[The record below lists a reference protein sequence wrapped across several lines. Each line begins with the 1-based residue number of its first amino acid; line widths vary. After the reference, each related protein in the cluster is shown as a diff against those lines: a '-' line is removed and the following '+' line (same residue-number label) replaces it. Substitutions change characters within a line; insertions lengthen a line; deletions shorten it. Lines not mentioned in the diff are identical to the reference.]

1 MTFETYCFKEL
12 GLKQATASKL
22 LKSYYFLE
30 KEEPALVRPETVEE
44 VRPSVVPNY
53 ESVNLLR
60 LAKDNPNLD
69 AQDFKEL
76 RKAVLTNAKE
86 PKDVR
91 AQMKQMLDSRQE
103 QQDPQEVRKN
113 KRNAAIKRVLMV
125 LGGAKKELEQDN
137 LLPGYL
143 ITQMKD
149 LIGKLQDQIEN

>member
-12 GLKQATASKL
+12 GLKQTTASKL

-30 KEEPALVRPETVEE
+30 KEEPSLCRPESVEE

-69 AQDFKEL
+69 AQDFREL
-76 RKAVLTNAKE
+76 RKAVLTSAKE

-91 AQMKQMLDSRQE
+91 AQMKQMLATRAE
-103 QQDPQEVRKN
+103 EQDPKEVRRN
-113 KRNAAIKRVLMV
+113 KRNAAIKRVVMV
-125 LGGAKKELEQDN
+125 LGGAKKELEQDD
-137 LLPGYL
+137 LLPAYL

-149 LIGKLQDQIEN
+149 LIEKLQDQVEN